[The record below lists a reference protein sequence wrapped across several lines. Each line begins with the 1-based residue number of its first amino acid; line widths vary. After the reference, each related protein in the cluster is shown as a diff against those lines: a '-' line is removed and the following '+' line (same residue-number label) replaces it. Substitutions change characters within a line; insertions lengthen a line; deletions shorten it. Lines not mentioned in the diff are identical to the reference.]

1 MHAQDKENYLYIDSG
16 CSRHMTCDKKKKFLK
31 LKREKGGSVSF
42 GDNKS
47 TKIIGKGKVS
57 LGI

>member
-1 MHAQDKENYLYIDSG
+1 M
-16 CSRHMTCDKKKKFLK
+16 

-47 TKIIGKGKVS
+47 SKIIAKGKVF
-57 LGI
+57 LGSQKDTTKNVLLVEYLKHELLSVI